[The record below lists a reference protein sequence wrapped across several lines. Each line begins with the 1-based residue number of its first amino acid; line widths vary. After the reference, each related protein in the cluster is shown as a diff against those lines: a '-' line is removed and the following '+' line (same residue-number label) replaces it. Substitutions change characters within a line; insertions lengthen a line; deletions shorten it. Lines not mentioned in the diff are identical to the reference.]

1 MAVKIRMKRVGRL
14 HRSIFRISAMD
25 GRKPRDGKVLEELGI
40 YDPANKA
47 ADQQLKLNLDR
58 VKHWL
63 SVGAVPSE
71 TVGHLLKKSGIAA
84 R

>member
-14 HRSIFRISAMD
+14 HRSIYRISVMD
-25 GRKPRDGKVLEELGI
+25 SRKPRDGKVLEELGM

-47 ADQQLKLNLDR
+47 VDQQLKLNTER
-58 VKHWL
+58 AKYWL

-71 TVGHLLKKSGIAA
+71 TVGQLLKKSGVTA

>member
-14 HRSIFRISAMD
+14 HRSIYRISVMD
-25 GRKPRDGKVLEELGI
+25 SRRPRDGKVLEELGT

-47 ADQQLKLNLDR
+47 ADQQLKLNAER
-58 VKHWL
+58 AKYWL